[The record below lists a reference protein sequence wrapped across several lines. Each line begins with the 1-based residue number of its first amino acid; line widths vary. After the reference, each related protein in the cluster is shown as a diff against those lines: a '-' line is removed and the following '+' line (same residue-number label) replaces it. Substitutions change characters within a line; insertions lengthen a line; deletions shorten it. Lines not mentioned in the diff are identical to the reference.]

1 MDARSARLALA
12 FSSVGHSFSHLVTL
26 LYPTAVLALVDAFE
40 MPYGELLSLSTAG
53 FVLFGIGALPAGWLG
68 DRWSAERMMVVF
80 FVGTG
85 LATVATGLA
94 TGPLGILLG
103 LAAVGLFAS
112 IYHPVGIAWLVR
124 NAERRGRA
132 LAWNG
137 IFGSIG
143 IGIAPILAGALT
155 DAVSW
160 RAAFIVPGV
169 LCTIAG
175 IFLALFVRSGTV
187 VAATADRKPEP
198 EAARADVIRVFVVL
212 SLTMLGTG
220 LVGQM
225 VMVALPKVFEDGLP
239 ALTGGNV
246 RDVGFWVSMVYAV
259 SATVQLVGGW
269 LVDRYPSK
277 LVYAL
282 AWAAQVPLFWL
293 AASATNM
300 PLIAIMLLAQSAAVF
315 SAPAENL
322 LLARYT
328 PGRWRATAYGAKFV
342 LALGVSAAGVPLV
355 GYIYDATGAFWWV
368 FMVLAA
374 TAALVA
380 LAAMFLPS
388 ERRLM
393 APAPAPQPQP
403 AE

>member
-1 MDARSARLALA
+1 
-12 FSSVGHSFSHLVTL
+12 
-26 LYPTAVLALVDAFE
+26 
-40 MPYGELLSLSTAG
+40 
-53 FVLFGIGALPAGWLG
+53 
-68 DRWSAERMMVVF
+68 
-80 FVGTG
+80 
-85 LATVATGLA
+85 
-94 TGPLGILLG
+94 
-103 LAAVGLFAS
+103 
-112 IYHPVGIAWLVR
+112 
-124 NAERRGRA
+124 
-132 LAWNG
+132 
-137 IFGSIG
+137 
-143 IGIAPILAGALT
+143 

-169 LCTIAG
+169 LCAICG
-175 IFLALFVRSGTV
+175 IFLAFFVRSGTV
-187 VAATADRKPEP
+187 VAATVDRRPEP
-198 EAARADVIRVFVVL
+198 EAPRADIIRVFLVL

-220 LVGQM
+220 LVAQM

-259 SATVQLVGGW
+259 SASVQLVGGW

-277 LVYAL
+277 MVYAL

-293 AASATNM
+293 AASAANM
-300 PLIAIMLLAQSAAVF
+300 PLVAIMLLAQSATVF

-355 GYIYDATGAFWWV
+355 GYISDAPGAFWWV

-374 TAALVA
+374 TSALVA

-393 APAPAPQPQP
+393 AAAAPAPQP